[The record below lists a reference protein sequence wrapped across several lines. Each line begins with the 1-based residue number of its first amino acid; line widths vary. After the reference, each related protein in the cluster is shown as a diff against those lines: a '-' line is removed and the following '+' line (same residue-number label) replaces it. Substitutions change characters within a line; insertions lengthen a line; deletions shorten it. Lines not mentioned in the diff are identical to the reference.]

1 MNDEELQYAI
11 YLANKGY
18 PRALQDLRAQYAWS
32 DAQNQKALDAQEIS
46 AQDFAMLQRQREAE
60 NAAINTALQ
69 NKTEYVSPGNLE
81 SIRQADLVKD
91 TPFGLGVGKALGYP
105 YELKN
110 KDGEVFQ
117 RYDAQGNLT
126 QFRDRHHDKWINSS
140 DVKPIGAVYNDED
153 GYVTQ
158 YQYKN
163 KDLGIDNTFTAM
175 SNPRAGISLAPF
187 MEPYSKDTSGFLG
200 EGGWENVAKLA
211 LAAAT
216 AGFAAPAVA
225 GIQGATGLG
234 AIASGALYGGAT
246 GAVGGLLGG
255 DGLQGALKGGALGAI
270 GGGLSA
276 GLGGAGGAESFPVD
290 AGGLSAASDLGGYA
304 GTGGMSAAEAAAFMD
319 FGILPA
325 DLQIP
330 ALGGLTDV
338 QATALMESGILPA
351 EMQTPALGG
360 LTDAQAS
367 ALMESGVLPAELQV
381 PAQGGLTDAQATALM
396 ESGIL
401 PSELQVPA
409 QGSILDTISEMMPGG
424 LTGDLIKG
432 GLTLGGLAAAQAL
445 APKPSSASTSLS
457 AQELA
462 DMVAKMPSAMQQ
474 YLSNAGQS
482 APSPQSFVELFPGF
496 SLPTTGP
503 YFGAGRFGDY
513 YAPIPASNTP
523 ISPTGLV

>member
-1 MNDEELQYAI
+1 MDENELEYAV

-18 PRALQDLRAQYAWS
+18 PRALKDLRAQYAWD
-32 DAQNQKALDAQEIS
+32 DAQNQKLLDAQEIS
-46 AQDFAMLQRQREAE
+46 AQDFAIRQRQRAAE
-60 NAAINTALQ
+60 DAAINTALQ
-69 NKTEYVSPGNLE
+69 NKTEYASPGNLE
-81 SIRQADLVKD
+81 SIRQADLVKNI
-91 TPFGLGVGKALGYP
+91 PFGLGVGKALGYP

-126 QFRDRHHDKWINSS
+126 QFRDRHHDTWINSS
-140 DVKPIGAVYNDED
+140 DVKPIGAVSTDE

-163 KDLGIDNTFTAM
+163 KDIGIDNTFTAM
-175 SNPRAGISLAPF
+175 SNPRAGISIAPF

-200 EGGWENVAKLA
+200 EGGWENIAKLA

-216 AGFAAPAVA
+216 AGFAAPAVGA
-225 GIQGATGLG
+225 IQGATGLG
-234 AIASGALYGGAT
+234 AIACGALYGGAT

-255 DGLQGALKGGALGAI
+255 DGFQGALKGGALGAL

-304 GTGGMSAAEAAAFMD
+304 GLGGLTDAQASAFMD

-338 QATALMESGILPA
+338 QATALMESGILPP

-401 PSELQVPA
+401 PAEMQIPA

-424 LTGDLIKG
+424 ITGDLIKG
-432 GLTLGGLAAAQAL
+432 GLTLGGLAAASAL
-445 APKPSSASTSLS
+445 APKPSTASTSLS

-474 YLSNAGQS
+474 YLLNAQQS
-482 APSPQSFVELFPGF
+482 TALPQSFVELFPGF

-513 YAPIPASNTP
+513 YAPTPASTTP

>member
-11 YLANKGY
+11 FLANKGY

-91 TPFGLGVGKALGYP
+91 TPFGLGVGRALGYP

-140 DVKPIGAVYNDED
+140 DVKPIGAVYNNEE

-246 GAVGGLLGG
+246 GSVGGLLGG

-351 EMQTPALGG
+351 EMQIPA
-360 LTDAQAS
+360 
-367 ALMESGVLPAELQV
+367 M
-381 PAQGGLTDAQATALM
+381 GGLTDAQATALM

-401 PSELQVPA
+401 PADNILPAELQTPA
-409 QGSILDTISEMMPGG
+409 KGSIFDTVSEMMPGG

-474 YLSNAGQS
+474 YLLNAGQS

-513 YAPIPASNTP
+513 YAPTPASNTP

>member
-1 MNDEELQYAI
+1 MDEYRIEIRGGGGGGDSGGSAEETVLLDKKGNVVSNLRLGDDGKYSSIISGAGDSGMDSGGGSFTLEDIVKQ
-11 YLANKGY
+11 ANS
-18 PRALQDLRAQYAWS
+18 Q
-32 DAQNQKALDAQEIS
+32 
-46 AQDFAMLQRQREAE
+46 
-60 NAAINTALQ
+60 
-69 NKTEYVSPGNLE
+69 
-81 SIRQADLVKD
+81 KD
-91 TPFGLGVGKALGYP
+91 TPFGLGVGKAIGYP

-126 QFRDRHHDKWINSS
+126 EFRDRNHDKWINSS
-140 DVKPIGAVYNDED
+140 DVKPIGVAFDPIE
-153 GYVTQ
+153 GKMVTE

-187 MEPYSKDTSGFLG
+187 MEPYSKDTSGWLG

-211 LAAAT
+211 LAAAS
-216 AGFAAPAVA
+216 AGFAAPALA

-351 EMQTPALGG
+351 EMQTPA
-360 LTDAQAS
+360 
-367 ALMESGVLPAELQV
+367 M
-381 PAQGGLTDAQATALM
+381 GGLTDAQATALM

-445 APKPSSASTSLS
+445 APKPSTASTSLS

-496 SLPTTGP
+496 SLPITGP

-513 YAPIPASNTP
+513 YAPTPASNTP
-523 ISPTGLV
+523 ISPTGLI

>member
-1 MNDEELQYAI
+1 MDEYRIEIRGGGGGGDSGGSAEETVLLDQNGNVVSSLRQGEDGTYSAI
-11 YLANKGY
+11 
-18 PRALQDLRAQYAWS
+18 
-32 DAQNQKALDAQEIS
+32 IS
-46 AQDFAMLQRQREAE
+46 SGGD
-60 NAAINTALQ
+60 
-69 NKTEYVSPGNLE
+69 SGGNYGGGSFTLE
-81 SIRQADLVKD
+81 DIIKQSESKKD
-91 TPFGLGVGKALGYP
+91 VPFGTGKGKALGYA

-110 KDGEVFQ
+110 RDGEPYQ

-126 QFRDRHHDKWINSS
+126 EFRDYHHDTWIKSS
-140 DVKPIGAVYNDED
+140 DVKPIGTVFDSEL
-153 GYVTQ
+153 GKLVTE
-158 YQYKN
+158 YQYEN
-163 KDLGIDNTFTAM
+163 KDLGIDDTKFTAD
-175 SNPRAGISLAPF
+175 NARF
-187 MEPYSKDTSGFLG
+187 MEPYSKDQGGFMG
-200 EGGWENVAKLA
+200 EGGWANIAKLA
-211 LAAAT
+211 LAGLS
-216 AGFAAPAVA
+216 AGFAAPALA

-255 DGLQGALKGGALGAI
+255 GGLQGALKGGALGAI
-270 GGGLSA
+270 GGGISG
-276 GLGGAGGAESFPVD
+276 GLGGASGAESFPVD

-304 GTGGMSAAEAAAFMD
+304 GLGGLTDAQASAFMD

-330 ALGGLTDV
+330 ALGGLTDI

-351 EMQTPALGG
+351 EMQIPALSG

-367 ALMESGVLPAELQV
+367 ALMESGILPAELQ
-381 PAQGGLTDAQATALM
+381 T
-396 ESGIL
+396 
-401 PSELQVPA
+401 PA

-474 YLSNAGQS
+474 YLLNAGQS

-503 YFGAGRFGDY
+503 YYGAGRFDDY
-513 YAPIPASNTP
+513 YAPTPASNTP

>member
-11 YLANKGY
+11 FLANKGY

-140 DVKPIGAVYNDED
+140 DVKPIGAVYNNED

-211 LAAAT
+211 LAAAS
-216 AGFAAPAVA
+216 AGFAAPALA

-330 ALGGLTDV
+330 ALSGLTDV
-338 QATALMESGILPA
+338 QATALMESGILPP

-367 ALMESGVLPAELQV
+367 ALMESGVLPA
-381 PAQGGLTDAQATALM
+381 
-396 ESGIL
+396 
-401 PSELQVPA
+401 ELQVPA

-513 YAPIPASNTP
+513 YAPTPASNTP